1 MQTLY
6 IFFGI
11 AALVGMVTGTGLH
24 YVLGFIISMLNLQA
38 SPEQQRGA
46 TLASCRAEKQVKQ
59 GAKDTIVK
67 VVQNDEGFQGDK
79 FMLRDDLV
87 KWNTSKQD
95 GGRGG
100 NRFSTILEEE
110 DSSDGF

>member
-24 YVLGFIISMLNLQA
+24 YVSGFIISMLNLQA

-46 TLASCRAEKQVKQ
+46 TLASCRAEKQVRQ
-59 GAKDTIVK
+59 DAKDTIVK
-67 VVQNDEGFQGDK
+67 VVQNDEGFQRDK
-79 FMLRDDLV
+79 YLLRDDLV
-87 KWNTSKQD
+87 NWNTSKQD
-95 GGRGG
+95 RGRGG
-100 NRFSTILEEE
+100 DRFNTILEEE

>member
-11 AALVGMVTGTGLH
+11 AALAGMVTGTGLH
-24 YVLGFIISMLNLQA
+24 YVSGFIISMLNLQA
-38 SPEQQRGA
+38 SPEQQTGA
-46 TLASCRAEKQVKQ
+46 TLASCRAEKQLRL

-67 VVQNDEGFQGDK
+67 AVPNDEDLQRHK

-87 KWNTSKQD
+87 NRNTSKQD
-95 GGRGG
+95 RGRGG
-100 NRFSTILEEE
+100 NRFNTILEEE